1 MFITK
6 KHLSRR
12 TFLMG
17 TFGATVAL
25 PFLDAMVPAL
35 TAQARTAANRP
46 ARFAAMYIPN
56 GIFPEYW
63 HPDTTG
69 SDFELKR
76 VMQPLAG
83 MKEYITTVSKLTAP
97 QGSVHLGA
105 SAAFLNGTGPVAKG
119 GKFGDSGTGDFSVMM
134 SKKTVDQWI
143 ADKVAG
149 DTPLRSIEVGTE
161 DMGTSAGACDGFP
174 CAFFNTLAWKDDTS
188 PLPVGV
194 NPRVTFERMF
204 GEVGTT
210 KQRMANLKQKQSL
223 LDSVLN
229 ETTKLKSNLGASDK
243 QILDDY
249 LANIRDVESQLDR
262 METRLGGL
270 ENADAPNGI
279 PELFDDH
286 MTVTYDL
293 MRIAFQGDI
302 SRVFTFLLGH
312 EASSRSYAHIGV
324 PEAHHSISHHANN
337 PETLAKYAKI
347 GTYQIA
353 KLAEFAEKLRNTPDG
368 DGNLL
373 DRSLFYFGSGMSN
386 GNVHDRKN
394 APALLLGKANFQV
407 KGNNHIASAKE
418 EPTANLLLGI
428 LDAYGIHQDKMGFSN
443 GRINLA

>member
-76 VMQPLAG
+76 VMAPLAG
-83 MKEYITTVSKLTAP
+83 MKEYITTVSKMTAP
-97 QGSVHLGA
+97 GGSIHLGA
-105 SAAFLNGTGPVAKG
+105 SAAFLNGVGPVGKG
-119 GKFGDSGTGDFSVMM
+119 GDFTALV
-134 SKKTVDQWI
+134 SKKTIDQHI

-149 DTPLRSIEVGTE
+149 DTPLKSIEVGTE

-174 CAFFNTLAWKDDTS
+174 CAFFNTLSWRDDTS

-210 KQRMANLKQKQSL
+210 EQRTRNLKQKQSM
-223 LDSVLN
+223 LDSVLE
-229 ETTKLKSNLGASDK
+229 ETSKLKATLGPADN
-243 QILDDY
+243 QILDEY
-249 LANIRDVESQLDR
+249 LANVRDVEQQLDR
-262 METRLGGL
+262 METRLGNL
-270 ENADAPNGI
+270 ENADAPLGV

-302 SRVFTFLLGH
+302 TRVFTFLLGH

-353 KLAEFAEKLRNTPDG
+353 KLAEFAEKLRQTPDG

-394 APALLLGKANFQV
+394 PPALLLGKANGRIR
-407 KGNNHIASAKE
+407 GNMHIAVEKE

-428 LDAYGIHQDKMGFSN
+428 GEAYGVELENMGAST
-443 GRINLA
+443 GKITLV

>member
-35 TAQARTAANRP
+35 TAQARTAANGP
-46 ARFAAMYIPN
+46 MRFAAMYIPN
-56 GIFPEYW
+56 GVFPEYF
-63 HPDTTG
+63 HPETTG
-69 SDFELKR
+69 ADFEFKR
-76 VMQPLAG
+76 VMAPLAG
-83 MKEYITTVSKLTAP
+83 LRDYVTTVSKLTAP
-97 QGSVHLGA
+97 QGSIHMGA
-105 SAAFLNGTGPVAKG
+105 SAAFLNGVGPV
-119 GKFGDSGTGDFSVMM
+119 GKADFSQLV
-134 SKKTVDQWI
+134 SKKTMDQYI
-143 ADKVAG
+143 ADKIAG
-149 DTPLRSIEVGTE
+149 DTPLKSIEVGTE

-174 CAFFNTLAWKDDTS
+174 CAFFNTLSWRDETS

-204 GEVGTT
+204 GELGSPE
-210 KQRMANLKQKQSL
+210 QRQANLKQKQSM
-223 LDSVLN
+223 LDSVLE
-229 ETTKLKSNLGASDK
+229 ETAKLKKGLGPSDNA
-243 QILDDY
+243 ILDEY
-249 LANIRDVESQLDR
+249 LTNVRDVEQQLGR
-262 METRLGGL
+262 METRLGGV

-286 MTVTYDL
+286 MTVTYNL
-293 MRIAFQGDI
+293 MHIAFQGDI

-373 DRSLFYFGSGMSN
+373 DRSLFYWGSGMSN
-386 GNVHDRKN
+386 GNVHDRKSP
-394 APALLLGKANFQV
+394 PALLLGNANGRV
-407 KGNNHIASAKE
+407 KGNRHIASEKE
-418 EPTANLLLGI
+418 EPTANLLLGMGE
-428 LDAYGIHQDKMGFSN
+428 AFGVEMDKMGAST
-443 GRINLA
+443 GKITLI

>member
-12 TFLMG
+12 TFLVG

-35 TAQARTAANRP
+35 TAQSRTAANRP
-46 ARFAAMYIPN
+46 LRFAAMYIPN

-76 VMQPLAG
+76 VMQPLSG
-83 MKEYITTVSKLTAP
+83 MKEYITTVSKMTAP

-105 SAAFLNGTGPVAKG
+105 SAAFLNGTGPVGKG
-119 GKFGDSGTGDFSVMM
+119 GDFTALV
-134 SKKTVDQWI
+134 SKKTIDQWI

-149 DTPLRSIEVGTE
+149 DTPLKSIEVGTE

-174 CAFFNTLAWKDDTS
+174 CAFFNTLSWRDDTS

-210 KQRMANLKQKQSL
+210 QQRNRNLKTKQSL
-223 LDSVLN
+223 LDSVLE
-229 ETTKLKSNLGASDK
+229 ETNKLKKGLGPADNAL
-243 QILDDY
+243 LDEY
-249 LANIRDVESQLDR
+249 LTNVRDVESQLDR

-270 ENADAPNGI
+270 ENADAPLGI

-293 MRIAFQGDI
+293 MRVAFQGDI
-302 SRVFTFLLGH
+302 TRVFTFLLGH

-353 KLAEFAEKLRNTPDG
+353 KLAEFAEKLRNTKEG
-368 DGNLL
+368 DSNILEN
-373 DRSLFYFGSGMSN
+373 SLFYFGSGMSN

-394 APALLLGKANFQV
+394 PPALVLGHAGGRV
-407 KGNNHIASAKE
+407 KGNMHIAVEKE
-418 EPTANLLLGI
+418 EPTANLLLGMGE
-428 LDAYGIHQDKMGFSN
+428 AFGVEMEKMGTST
-443 GRINLA
+443 GKIKIT

>member
-12 TFLMG
+12 TFLVG

-46 ARFAAMYIPN
+46 QRFAAMYFPC
-56 GIFPEYW
+56 GIFPADW
-63 HPDTTG
+63 HPETTG
-69 SDFELKR
+69 ADFEFKR
-76 VMQPLAG
+76 VMAPMAG
-83 MKEYITTVSKLTAP
+83 LRDYVTTVSKMTAT

-105 SAAFLNGTGPVAKG
+105 SAAFLNGTGPVGKG
-119 GKFGDSGTGDFSVMM
+119 GDFSTLL
-134 SKKTVDQWI
+134 SKKTIDQHI
-143 ADKVAG
+143 ADKIAG

-174 CAFFNTLAWKDDTS
+174 CAFFNTLSWRDDTS

-210 KQRMANLKQKQSL
+210 KQRNANLKEKQSM
-223 LDSVLN
+223 LDSVLE
-229 ETTKLKSNLGASDK
+229 ETAKLKKGLGPSDTT
-243 QILDDY
+243 ILDEY
-249 LANIRDVESQLDR
+249 LTNVRDVEKQLGR
-262 METRLGGL
+262 METRLGSL
-270 ENADAPNGI
+270 ENADAPLGI

-286 MTVTYDL
+286 MTVTYNL
-293 MRIAFQGDI
+293 MHIAFQGDI

-324 PEAHHSISHHANN
+324 PEAHHTISHHANN

-347 GTYQIA
+347 GTYHVA
-353 KLAEFAEKLRNTPDG
+353 KLAEFAEKLRTTPDG

-394 APALLLGKANFQV
+394 VPALVLGNANGRV
-407 KGNNHIASAKE
+407 KGNRHISVDKE
-418 EPTANLLLGI
+418 EPPSNLLLGMGEAFGVE
-428 LDAYGIHQDKMGFSN
+428 LEKMGNST
-443 GRINLA
+443 GKITLV

>member
-35 TAQARTAANRP
+35 TAQSRTAANRP
-46 ARFAAMYIPN
+46 LRFGAMYIPN
-56 GIFPEYW
+56 GIFPDYFQ
-63 HPDTTG
+63 PDTTG
-69 SDFELKR
+69 ADFELKR
-76 VMQPLAG
+76 VMAPMTNLR
-83 MKEYITTVSKLTAP
+83 EYVTQVSKMTAP

-105 SAAFLNGTGPVAKG
+105 SAAFLNGVGPV
-119 GKFGDSGTGDFSVMM
+119 GKAGDFTALV
-134 SKKTVDQWI
+134 SKKTIDQLI
-143 ADKVAG
+143 ADKIAG
-149 DTPLRSIEVGTE
+149 DTPLKSVEVGTE

-174 CAFFNTLAWKDDTS
+174 CAFFNTLSWRDDTS

-210 KQRMANLKQKQSL
+210 KQRNANLKVKQSM
-223 LDSVLN
+223 LDSVLE
-229 ETTKLKSNLGASDK
+229 ETAKLKKGLGPSDTA
-243 QILDDY
+243 ILDEY
-249 LANIRDVESQLDR
+249 LTNVRDVEQQLDR
-262 METRLGGL
+262 MEARIGNL
-270 ENADAPNGI
+270 EGADAPNGI

-302 SRVFTFLLGH
+302 TRVFTFLLGH
-312 EASSRSYAHIGV
+312 EASSRSYQHIGV

-353 KLAEFAEKLRNTPDG
+353 KLAEFAEKLRNTKEA
-368 DGNLL
+368 DGNIL
-373 DRSLFYFGSGMSN
+373 DQSLFYFGSGMSN

-394 APALLLGKANFQV
+394 PPALVLGKAGGRV
-407 KGNNHIASAKE
+407 KGNTHIAVEKE
-418 EPTANLLLGI
+418 EPTANLLLGMGEAFGVQ
-428 LDAYGIHQDKMGFSN
+428 LDKMGTST
-443 GRINLA
+443 GKITLV

>member
-1 MFITK
+1 
-6 KHLSRR
+6 
-12 TFLMG
+12 
-17 TFGATVAL
+17 
-25 PFLDAMVPAL
+25 MVPAL
-35 TAQARTAANRP
+35 TAQTQTAANRP
-46 ARFAAMYIPN
+46 LRFAAMYIPN
-56 GIFPEYW
+56 GLFPEYW

-76 VMQPLAG
+76 YMAPLQG
-83 MKEYITTVSKLTAP
+83 MKEYITTISKMTAP

-119 GKFGDSGTGDFSVMM
+119 GKFGDSGTGDFSQLM
-134 SKKTVDQWI
+134 SKKTIDQWI
-143 ADKVAG
+143 ADKIAG

-174 CAFFNTLAWKDDTS
+174 CTFFNTLSWRDDTS

-204 GEVGTT
+204 GEIGTT
-210 KQRMANLKQKQSL
+210 EQRTANLKQKQSM
-223 LDSVLN
+223 LDSIAE
-229 ETTKLKSNLGASDK
+229 ETARLQKKLGPADNV
-243 QILDDY
+243 ILDEY
-249 LANIRDVESQLDR
+249 LTNIRDVESQLDR
-262 METRLGGL
+262 METRLGNL
-270 ENADAPNGI
+270 ENADAPLGI
-279 PELFDDH
+279 PELFDEH

-302 SRVFTFLLGH
+302 TRVFTFLLGH

-347 GTYQIA
+347 GTYQVA
-353 KLAEFAEKLRNTPDG
+353 KLAEFAEKLRNTQEG
-368 DGNLL
+368 DSNILEN
-373 DRSLFYFGSGMSN
+373 SLFYFGSGMSN

-394 APALLLGKANFQV
+394 APALLLGHAGGRV
-407 KGNNHIASAKE
+407 KGNMHIASEKE

-428 LDAYGIHQDKMGFSN
+428 GEAFNVQLESMGTST
-443 GRINLA
+443 GVLKIT

>member
-12 TFLMG
+12 TFLVG

-46 ARFAAMYIPN
+46 QRFAAMYIPN

-63 HPDTTG
+63 HPDSVG

-83 MKEYITTVSKLTAP
+83 MKDYITTVSKMTAP

-105 SAAFLNGTGPVAKG
+105 SAAFLNGVGPVGKG
-119 GKFGDSGTGDFSVMM
+119 GNFSELV
-134 SKKTVDQWI
+134 SKKTMDQHI

-149 DTPLRSIEVGTE
+149 DTPLKSIEVGTE

-174 CAFFNTLAWKDDTS
+174 CAFFNSLSWRDDTS

-210 KQRMANLKQKQSL
+210 ATRNRNLKTKQSL
-223 LDSVLN
+223 LDSVLE
-229 ETTKLKSNLGASDK
+229 ETNKLKKGLGPADNAL
-243 QILDDY
+243 LDEY
-249 LANIRDVESQLDR
+249 LTNVRDVEQQLDR

-270 ENADAPNGI
+270 ETAHAPRGI

-286 MTVTYDL
+286 MPVTYDL
-293 MRIAFQGDI
+293 MRVAFQGDI

-353 KLAEFAEKLRNTPDG
+353 KLAEFAQKLKDTPDG
-368 DGNLL
+368 DGNIL
-373 DRSLFYFGSGMSN
+373 DNCLFYFGSGMSN

-394 APALLLGKANFQV
+394 PPALLLGKAGGRV
-407 KGNNHIASAKE
+407 KGNTHIAAEKE
-418 EPTANLLLGI
+418 DPTANLLLGMGEV
-428 LDAYGIHQDKMGFSN
+428 YGIEMEKMGTST
-443 GRINLA
+443 GMIKLT

>member
-46 ARFAAMYIPN
+46 MRFAAMYIPN
-56 GIFPEYW
+56 GVFPEYF
-63 HPDTTG
+63 HPETTG
-69 SDFELKR
+69 ADFEFKR
-76 VMQPLAG
+76 VMAPLAG
-83 MKEYITTVSKLTAP
+83 LRDYVTTVSKLTAP

-105 SAAFLNGTGPVAKG
+105 SAAFLNGVGPV
-119 GKFGDSGTGDFSVMM
+119 GKADFSQLV
-134 SKKTVDQWI
+134 SKKTMDQHI
-143 ADKVAG
+143 ADKIAG

-174 CAFFNTLAWKDDTS
+174 CAFFNTLSWRDDTS

-210 KQRMANLKQKQSL
+210 QQRNANLKQKQSM
-223 LDSVLN
+223 LDSVLE
-229 ETTKLKSNLGASDK
+229 ETAKLKKGLGPSDNL
-243 QILDDY
+243 ILDEY
-249 LANIRDVESQLDR
+249 LTNVRDVEQQLDR

-286 MTVTYDL
+286 MTVTYNL
-293 MRIAFQGDI
+293 MHIAFQGDI

-368 DGNLL
+368 DGNIL
-373 DRSLFYFGSGMSN
+373 DRSLFYWGSGMSN
-386 GNVHDRKN
+386 GNVHDRKSP
-394 APALLLGKANFQV
+394 PALLLGNANGRV
-407 KGNNHIASAKE
+407 KGNRHIASEKE
-418 EPTANLLLGI
+418 EPTANLLLGMGE
-428 LDAYGIHQDKMGFSN
+428 AFGVEMDKMGTST
-443 GRINLA
+443 GKITLV

>member
-12 TFLMG
+12 TFLVG

-46 ARFAAMYIPN
+46 LRFAAMYIPN
-56 GIFPEYW
+56 GIYPEYW

-83 MKEYITTVSKLTAP
+83 MKDYITTVSKMTAP
-97 QGSVHLGA
+97 QGSIHLGA
-105 SAAFLNGTGPVAKG
+105 SAAFLNGTGPV
-119 GKFGDSGTGDFSVMM
+119 GKADFSQLV
-134 SKKTVDQWI
+134 SKKTIDQHI

-149 DTPLRSIEVGTE
+149 DTPLKSIEVGTE

-174 CAFFNTLAWKDDTS
+174 CAFFNTLSWRDDTS

-210 KQRMANLKQKQSL
+210 QQRNANLKQKQSM
-223 LDSVLN
+223 LDSVLE
-229 ETTKLKSNLGASDK
+229 ETAKLKKGLGPSDT
-243 QILDDY
+243 QILDEY
-249 LANIRDVESQLDR
+249 LTNVRDVEQQLGR
-262 METRLGGL
+262 MESRLGSL
-270 ENADAPNGI
+270 ENADAPLGI

-373 DRSLFYFGSGMSN
+373 DNSLFYFGSGMSN
-386 GNVHDRKN
+386 GNVHDRKSP
-394 APALLLGKANFQV
+394 PALLLGKAGGRV
-407 KGNNHIASAKE
+407 KGNLHIAVEKE
-418 EPTANLLLGI
+418 EPTANLLLGM
-428 LDAYGIHQDKMGFSN
+428 GEVFGVEMDKMGAST
-443 GRINLA
+443 GKITLV

>member
-12 TFLMG
+12 TFLVG
-17 TFGATVAL
+17 TFGASVAL

-46 ARFAAMYIPN
+46 QRFAAMYFPC
-56 GIFPEYW
+56 GIFPDHW
-63 HPDTTG
+63 HPETTG
-69 SDFELKR
+69 ADFEFKR
-76 VMQPLAG
+76 VMAPMAG
-83 MKEYITTVSKLTAP
+83 MRDYVTTVSKMTAT

-105 SAAFLNGTGPVAKG
+105 SAAFLNGTGPVGKG
-119 GKFGDSGTGDFSVMM
+119 GDFTALI
-134 SKKTVDQWI
+134 SKKTIDQHI
-143 ADKVAG
+143 ADKIAG

-174 CAFFNTLAWKDDTS
+174 CAFFNTLSWRDDTS

-210 KQRMANLKQKQSL
+210 QQRNANRKQKQSM
-223 LDSVLN
+223 LDSVLG
-229 ETTKLKSNLGASDK
+229 ETAKLKKGLGPSDT
-243 QILDDY
+243 QILDEY
-249 LANIRDVESQLDR
+249 LTNVRDVEQQLNR
-262 METRLGGL
+262 MEARVGNL

-286 MTVTYDL
+286 MTVTYDM

-302 SRVFTFLLGH
+302 TRVFTFLLGH

-347 GTYQIA
+347 GTYQVA
-353 KLAEFAEKLRNTPDG
+353 KMAEFAEKLRNTPDG
-368 DGNLL
+368 DGNIL
-373 DRSLFYFGSGMSN
+373 DNSLFYFGSGMSN

-394 APALLLGKANFQV
+394 VPALVLGHAGNRV
-407 KGNNHIASAKE
+407 KGNRHIQMEKE
-418 EPTANLLLGI
+418 EPPSNLLLGMGEAFGVE
-428 LDAYGIHQDKMGFSN
+428 LDKIGNSN
-443 GRINLA
+443 GKITLI